1 MGGQRIP
8 RTARLLLFGRN
19 HCEIDLKGS
28 FYELVGRL
36 GLLFMPGLIPLPAID
51 ELRAQLYRDPYI
63 REVEAIC
70 PYTFFSVQR
79 LHGFRQVVQH
89 VSEHVASGIN
99 ELIALRKGRSCSGRK
114 SKLVEDRYIVLC
126 TVTFIQKTKQN
137 TKKQR
142 NKNQKQN
149 QTQTEHKHTKTKANK
164 PKNNTH
170 HRAVT

>member
-1 MGGQRIP
+1 
-8 RTARLLLFGRN
+8 
-19 HCEIDLKGS
+19 
-28 FYELVGRL
+28 
-36 GLLFMPGLIPLPAID
+36 MPGLIPLPAID

-137 TKKQR
+137 NT
-142 NKNQKQN
+142 QK
-149 QTQTEHKHTKTKANK
+149 QTQTKNQT
-164 PKNNTH
+164 KNNTK

>member
-1 MGGQRIP
+1 MILMDGQLQGACSFRLCIWFDLWVFNTMKSFCFFP
-8 RTARLLLFGRN
+8 SNASMASAR
-19 HCEIDLKGS
+19 S
-28 FYELVGRL
+28 FNMFQSMLQL
-36 GLLFMPGLIPLPAID
+36 GLID
-51 ELRAQLYRDPYI
+51 KI
-63 REVEAIC
+63 K
-70 PYTFFSVQR
+70 S
-79 LHGFRQVVQH
+79 
-89 VSEHVASGIN
+89 
-99 ELIALRKGRSCSGRK
+99 RKGRCCSGRK

>member
-1 MGGQRIP
+1 MSFGLNFTAIP
-8 RTARLLLFGRN
+8 T
-19 HCEIDLKGS
+19 
-28 FYELVGRL
+28 YERWKQFVLTL
-36 GLLFMPGLIPLPAID
+36 
-51 ELRAQLYRDPYI
+51 
-63 REVEAIC
+63 
-70 PYTFFSVQR
+70 FFSVQR

-137 TKKQR
+137 NT
-142 NKNQKQN
+142 QK
-149 QTQTEHKHTKTKANK
+149 QTQTKNQT
-164 PKNNTH
+164 KNNTK